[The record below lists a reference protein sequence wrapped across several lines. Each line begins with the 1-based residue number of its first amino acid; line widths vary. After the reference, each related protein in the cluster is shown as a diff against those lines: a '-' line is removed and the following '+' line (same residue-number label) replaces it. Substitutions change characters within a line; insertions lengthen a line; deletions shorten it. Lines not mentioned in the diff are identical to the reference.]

1 MKSLGS
7 TGKVTGWHSTAEGD
21 SETENGGSSGGPPV
35 ESISKMSQ
43 STAQY
48 GSCSGLSAEI
58 VVHHDEIVVHHEMQQ
73 CRKRITHH
81 FRLLD
86 HCFGPSPSSN

>member
-58 VVHHDEIVVHHEMQQ
+58 VVHHEMQQ